1 MTDPIR
7 MEGAKFEAESE
18 KLRAKPNRWGGE
30 KRQRVVRGT
39 MNAAL
44 RWLCLSLTVIACAGI
59 WRGGEPGIG
68 LAKDCVGVL
77 GALATGF
84 YVAKS
89 AQRQAQIGKGE

>member
-1 MTDPIR
+1 MIEPIR

-44 RWLCLSLTVIACAGI
+44 RWLCLALTVIACAGVY
-59 WRGGEPGIG
+59 RGGEGMA